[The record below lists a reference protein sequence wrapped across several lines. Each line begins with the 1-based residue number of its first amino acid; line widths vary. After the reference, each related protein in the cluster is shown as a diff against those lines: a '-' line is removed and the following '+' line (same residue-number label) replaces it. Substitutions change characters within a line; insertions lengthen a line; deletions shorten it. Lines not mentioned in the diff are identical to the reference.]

1 MRIVEGIAIIA
12 GAIVLGVLSDGISD
26 ALWLSYG
33 IGLQASTI
41 IASAVAIG
49 TIGLGLVESG
59 IAQALGNGPATPFS
73 IRQPA
78 AARQV
83 IYGQTRVAGTIIY
96 CSTSESGSALNQVV
110 CWAGHQIQ
118 SIDHIYLDGRDVIPV
133 SGQCD
138 SNGYSDDSGQGY
150 NLQSDVYCYHF
161 LGSPSGYWFE
171 TLYDTDPSWGSNCTL
186 NGIAASYIQC
196 IWNATVF
203 PSEPGI
209 KASVH
214 GKNNIWDPRLGSY
227 GASGAMV
234 YTNNAALCIA
244 DVLLSTDFGLGC
256 TVAEIDVDQLI
267 DAANVCDQGIT
278 LASGAVESQYTING
292 SFDMTATPGE
302 IIQSMLNACAG
313 RLTYVGGVFGIYPG
327 AWNAGTGG
335 SVALDF
341 DQNALI
347 GPVKWQSRRKYR
359 DLFNAVKGTYI
370 SPTYP
375 YSVHGYDQEYR
386 DSSVFGGE
394 WQPTDFPEYAQ
405 DALHG
410 YVSDAN
416 LAEDGGRKMYGN
428 LSLRFCTSVCQ
439 AQRVAKIALLRNR
452 FQGTGTI
459 QMNLQALA
467 CKPQDIITLTF
478 PQFGWVGKYLE
489 VTAMRFNFVDEP
501 DSGNNKGG
509 KSANVKR
516 LIVELDVVE
525 TDESIYVWSAAEQL
539 SPTNALSP
547 AISHTWLVNPP
558 TSLILESGAD
568 SAVVGADGVIIPRI
582 NVTWVEP
589 ADPFVTSGGSV
600 EIQLQKSGGAWQN
613 LGYFSPTLQQTYIT
627 GVICGQTYYVQMRSV
642 RPNGATSG
650 WAPSTAHTVSE
661 TLSTFSY
668 EDITGLGA
676 LATLNYVDFATTE
689 VTNKTANNMNYST
702 GLSVESLRPAE
713 SLADV
718 TAGKSLDILSDGAT
732 YSRTLVSQSSLGVIL
747 GKSYGAGLNLIPNGD
762 FSACFINPS
771 FPDDWS
777 YGSVGAAYTIE
788 RETIYGPEG
797 GVDVLIRLNQGQT
810 FGPGSAFGQIVSSN
824 FPVTG
829 GSNLYV
835 TGQCRLDFNNS
846 SPDLIINA
854 VVYIRFFDANIAPI
868 FSADTTINTDLL
880 AGYWRAFD
888 TNNNVA
894 VPGNAAFAC
903 FILASTADATVT
915 AVTGTYLYAD
925 IRFAQLSILKQAGNS
940 GLLNSQ
946 GAIGITQP
954 ITINFS
960 VTNSSCTFSWSAQSV
975 LRGDGT
981 TLTTNA
987 GSLTMSGLAPS
998 TAYYTYWYISAT
1010 TGNVGCVNNPP
1021 STTADGVDAVEAGS
1035 DGRIPTA
1042 PISFTTLASGSSGSS
1057 GGSGGGGNDI
1067 CPEGNELV
1075 SVQVTTTAYA
1085 ASSTSLT
1092 PPVATSVTTTQS
1104 ITASAVVAGMLIK
1117 GWSFVSKSYVYRP
1130 VTQVASVNQHAWR
1143 NVSGH
1148 LVSPCE
1154 PIWNGTNWQPA
1165 YRASATQVKQL
1176 GRKMLISVQAD
1187 AQDEANYYL
1196 LADTGKTELLIH
1208 NTYISRC

>member
-1 MRIVEGIAIIA
+1 
-12 GAIVLGVLSDGISD
+12 
-26 ALWLSYG
+26 
-33 IGLQASTI
+33 
-41 IASAVAIG
+41 
-49 TIGLGLVESG
+49 
-59 IAQALGNGPATPFS
+59 
-73 IRQPA
+73 
-78 AARQV
+78 
-83 IYGQTRVAGTIIY
+83 
-96 CSTSESGSALNQVV
+96 
-110 CWAGHQIQ
+110 
-118 SIDHIYLDGRDVIPV
+118 
-133 SGQCD
+133 
-138 SNGYSDDSGQGY
+138 
-150 NLQSDVYCYHF
+150 
-161 LGSPSGYWFE
+161 
-171 TLYDTDPSWGSNCTL
+171 
-186 NGIAASYIQC
+186 
-196 IWNATVF
+196 
-203 PSEPGI
+203 
-209 KASVH
+209 
-214 GKNNIWDPRLGSY
+214 
-227 GASGAMV
+227 
-234 YTNNAALCIA
+234 
-244 DVLLSTDFGLGC
+244 
-256 TVAEIDVDQLI
+256 
-267 DAANVCDQGIT
+267 
-278 LASGAVESQYTING
+278 
-292 SFDMTATPGE
+292 
-302 IIQSMLNACAG
+302 
-313 RLTYVGGVFGIYPG
+313 
-327 AWNAGTGG
+327 
-335 SVALDF
+335 
-341 DQNALI
+341 
-347 GPVKWQSRRKYR
+347 
-359 DLFNAVKGTYI
+359 
-370 SPTYP
+370 
-375 YSVHGYDQEYR
+375 
-386 DSSVFGGE
+386 
-394 WQPTDFPEYAQ
+394 
-405 DALHG
+405 
-410 YVSDAN
+410 
-416 LAEDGGRKMYGN
+416 
-428 LSLRFCTSVCQ
+428 
-439 AQRVAKIALLRNR
+439 
-452 FQGTGTI
+452 
-459 QMNLQALA
+459 
-467 CKPQDIITLTF
+467 
-478 PQFGWVGKYLE
+478 
-489 VTAMRFNFVDEP
+489 
-501 DSGNNKGG
+501 
-509 KSANVKR
+509 
-516 LIVELDVVE
+516 
-525 TDESIYVWSAAEQL
+525 
-539 SPTNALSP
+539 
-547 AISHTWLVNPP
+547 
-558 TSLILESGAD
+558 
-568 SAVVGADGVIIPRI
+568 
-582 NVTWVEP
+582 
-589 ADPFVTSGGSV
+589 
-600 EIQLQKSGGAWQN
+600 
-613 LGYFSPTLQQTYIT
+613 
-627 GVICGQTYYVQMRSV
+627 
-642 RPNGATSG
+642 
-650 WAPSTAHTVSE
+650 
-661 TLSTFSY
+661 
-668 EDITGLGA
+668 
-676 LATLNYVDFATTE
+676 
-689 VTNKTANNMNYST
+689 
-702 GLSVESLRPAE
+702 
-713 SLADV
+713 V